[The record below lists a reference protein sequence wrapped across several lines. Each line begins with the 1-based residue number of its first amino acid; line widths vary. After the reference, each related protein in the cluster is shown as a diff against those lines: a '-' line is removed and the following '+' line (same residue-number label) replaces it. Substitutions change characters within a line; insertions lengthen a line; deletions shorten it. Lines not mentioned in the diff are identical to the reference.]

1 MNRGSVILAVV
12 SALFLGISLGFM
24 GGVMFSHHSFNWGG
38 ARGAWHQRGPG
49 RAGPRGAEGMHGMPS
64 TRVILPWLERTLDL
78 TPVQVEAIR
87 SEIKKSQADLA
98 GVHDSLHVRIARHLT
113 PAQRER
119 FDRVV
124 KERFPGE
131 HRGRRPHSLRT
142 EPGEQGEQK

>member
-1 MNRGSVILAVV
+1 VNRVAVILAVV
-12 SALFLGISLGFM
+12 SAMFLGISLGFM
-24 GGVMFSHHSFNWGG
+24 GGVMFSHHTYNLGG
-38 ARGAWHQRGPG
+38 ARGAWHLRSPG
-49 RAGPRGAEGMHGMPS
+49 RAGPRGPGDMHSMPS

-78 TPVQVEAIR
+78 TPAQVEAIR
-87 SEIKKSQADLA
+87 SEITKSRAELE

-113 PAQRER
+113 PEQRER

-142 EPGEQGEQK
+142 EPGEEGEPK